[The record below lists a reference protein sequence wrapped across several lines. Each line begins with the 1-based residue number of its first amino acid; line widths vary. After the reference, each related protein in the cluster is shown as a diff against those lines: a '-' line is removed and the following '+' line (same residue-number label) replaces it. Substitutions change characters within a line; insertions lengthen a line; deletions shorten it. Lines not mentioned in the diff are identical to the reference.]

1 MGAPYRERPRG
12 AAMMPP
18 MAMPPTLRGKLVAL
32 RPVTA
37 NDLEPI
43 FAMLTDPTV
52 ARWWGEYTRARVVE
66 EMIEDDETAVFAV
79 EAEGAFAGTIQYG
92 EELDPMY
99 HHASVDLA
107 LAEPYQGRG
116 LGPDAIRTIARFLFE
131 ERGHHRLTIDPAVAN
146 TNAIRAYRSVGFQR
160 VGLMRQYERGLDGAW
175 HDGLL
180 MDLLAGELIG

>member
-18 MAMPPTLRGKLVAL
+18 MAMPPTLRGKLVTL
-32 RPVTA
+32 RPVA
-37 NDLEPI
+37 HEDLDAI
-43 FAMLTDPTV
+43 FAVLTDPTV
-52 ARWWGEYTRARVVE
+52 ARWWGEYTRQK
-66 EMIEDDETAVFAV
+66 IEDEMFDDGEGAVFGIEVA
-79 EAEGAFAGTIQYG
+79 GAFAGIIQYG

-116 LGPDAIRTIARFLFE
+116 LGPDAIRAVARFLFD

-146 TNAIRAYRSVGFQR
+146 TNAIRAYQSVGFQR
-160 VGLMRQYERGLDGAW
+160 VGLMRQYERGPDGAW

-180 MDLLAGELIG
+180 MDLLAGELIE